1 MDSAQKQPKIVPV
14 GRIHDARGVARRR
27 HGLPNHLSQP
37 VKCTRRS
44 GWSLRYGL
52 FEHWPGLALFFGW
65 DTDEFVEAD
74 RNRLAKVH
82 RGLARVGRDLHEQ
95 MAVRQIL
102 ARKTV
107 FLRSKDN
114 CKTAA
119 ALEFL
124 CDDWRKRW

>member
-44 GWSLRYGL
+44 MWSLRDGL
-52 FEHWPGLALFFGW
+52 FEHWPGLALFFGC
-65 DTDEFVEAD
+65 DTGQFVEAD
-74 RNRLAKVH
+74 RNGLTKVH
-82 RGLARVGRDLHEQ
+82 RGLARVRGDLHEQ
-95 MAVRQIL
+95 IAVRQIF
-102 ARKTV
+102 ACKTV
-107 FLRSKDN
+107 LLRSKDN

-119 ALEFL
+119 AVEIL
-124 CDDWRKRW
+124 CDDRRKRG